1 MIGPT
6 YKVSFKSATSL
17 EPAEVLI
24 LGANMANC
32 VAFQTKL
39 TSIMEMLAKA
49 AVLEISKLWED
60 GFALVQAELRRRESE
75 IEALNRKLML
85 LENEQ
90 LTGLTQVQTSNL
102 SSPSS
107 SRREQQNRL
116 LPPTGDGPV
125 IDSVQTLSSEQ
136 SVREKTDTSANHRTS
151 PPAQSEEKQSEQLKS
166 DYCESDSRDDE
177 DLIVKLE
184 DEDDVQIVE
193 QIMDCEHSI
202 TDGAGQH
209 EMELNHQ
216 PAEAAEEQESQQWS
230 SVSVGDSDTADD
242 SDCFFEPKQLSQ
254 NLDSEILLIQ
264 NALDILDNSA
274 ETAYS
279 DRFMRDNGQGA
290 SSKPRAPVTFSQAQ
304 PSQPIEAINHPE
316 RGVSIRFLSEK
327 QPQTKNMSAFN
338 PDNRFFLLNDPELH
352 KTIASRR
359 IKEKWF
365 ICPFCG
371 KSFDRVS
378 HLEIHQRIHTGEK
391 PYTCD
396 TCGKSFSQRSN
407 LRTHQRTH
415 KEVLAQNSV

>member
-1 MIGPT
+1 
-6 YKVSFKSATSL
+6 
-17 EPAEVLI
+17 
-24 LGANMANC
+24 MASC

-39 TSIMEMLAKA
+39 ASIMEMLAQA
-49 AVLEISKLWED
+49 AVLEIGKLWED
-60 GFALVQAELRRRESE
+60 SFTLVQVELRRRESE
-75 IEALNRKLML
+75 IEALNRKLVL

-90 LTGLTQVQTSNL
+90 LTQTQAANV

-107 SRREQQNRL
+107 SRREQQSRM

-136 SVREKTDTSANHRTS
+136 SVREKTDTSANHRTTS
-151 PPAQSEEKQSEQLKS
+151 PPAPSEEKQNEQLKS
-166 DYCESDSRDDE
+166 DFCESDSRDDE

-193 QIMDCEHSI
+193 EIMDCEQSV
-202 TDGAGQH
+202 TDGAAHQ
-209 EMELNHQ
+209 EMELNHQQ
-216 PAEAAEEQESQQWS
+216 PAEAAEEHESQQWS

-242 SDCFFEPKQLSQ
+242 SDCFFEPQQLSQ
-254 NLDSEILLIQ
+254 NMDSEILFIQ

-274 ETAYS
+274 ETAYT
-279 DRFMRDNGQGA
+279 DRLMRENGQGA
-290 SSKPRAPVTFSQAQ
+290 PSKPRAPVTFSQAQ

-327 QPQTKNMSAFN
+327 QLQTKNMSAFN
-338 PDNRFFLLNDPELH
+338 PDNRFFLLNDQELH
-352 KTIASRR
+352 KTIASRH

-391 PYTCD
+391 PYTCE
-396 TCGKSFSQRSN
+396 TCGKCFSQRSN